1 MEFRISVHPNRNFKN
16 LFMKYIILLACC
28 LNMFNAKATESEK
41 VIKSKPE
48 KIIVY
53 TQGAQVHRNSQV
65 NLVAGQNT
73 IIFSGLENC
82 INTSAIQASGNG
94 NFIIADIQHEVH
106 YPELDKAKL
115 NGDVRYK
122 KLLKHVND
130 SIQELNYLLEEN
142 VAKSDAL
149 TTEKNVLLNYSLY
162 KGQSKRDSIAS
173 LKDGLSYLREK
184 LFNINSEQL
193 KLKREREKLDA
204 KKNALNDHLLN
215 ISNELANQNN
225 SGEVEKVD
233 YRILVHVIAD
243 QATQASINLN
253 YYITNAGWTPS
264 YDLRAISNEQN
275 IKLTYKAQ
283 IHQESGIDWGN
294 VKLVLSTANPN
305 RSYELPELSPLYL
318 GYTNYGYKDK
328 KVNAGAVPSLSYNS
342 NKEYAAKADLDKM
355 NDQEVVAQN
364 AYDYTTVNENV
375 IETEYEIKLNYNIPS
390 DGKEHFAAIMVKD
403 LKTLYRYK
411 AIPKLNNNVYLTA
424 VLPDWEDAITMG
436 GEASIYYD
444 GSYIGNTNLT
454 PGGTDDTIQLSLG
467 IDKNVAIK
475 RQKIKDKCSQ
485 KVLDNDILHQYT
497 FEITMKNSRS
507 NKIEIDIED
516 QLPLAYDKSVVVER
530 KELSG
535 AKYDEITGVLKWRST
550 IQAKDSKK
558 LTLMYQIK
566 APKTM
571 PVAVN

>member
-1 MEFRISVHPNRNFKN
+1 
-16 LFMKYIILLACC
+16 MKSLLIFVFC
-28 LNMFNAKATESEK
+28 LTIVKANAAETEK
-41 VIKSKPE
+41 TIKSKPE

-53 TQGAQVHRNSQV
+53 TQGAQVHRNTLV

-82 INTSAIQASGNG
+82 INASAIQASGNG

-106 YPELDKAKL
+106 YPEFDKAKL

-122 KLLKHVND
+122 KLLKQVND
-130 SIQELNYLLEEN
+130 SLQELNYLIEDITY
-142 VAKSDAL
+142 KSDAL
-149 TTEKNVLLNYSLY
+149 STEKNVLLNYSLY

-173 LKDGLSYLREK
+173 LKDGLNYLREK
-184 LFNINSEQL
+184 LYNINTEQL
-193 KLKREREKLDA
+193 KLKREREKLEA
-204 KKNALNDHLLN
+204 KKIILNERVVN
-215 ISNELANQNN
+215 VSRELTNQNN
-225 SGEVEKVD
+225 TGEVEQVD

-243 QATQASINLN
+243 QATQATVSLN

-264 YDLRAISNEQN
+264 YDLRAMSNEQN
-275 IKLTYKAQ
+275 VKLTYKAQ

-305 RSYELPELSPLYL
+305 RSYNIPSLSPLYL
-318 GYTNYGYKDK
+318 GYNPYKQNNNKDSR
-328 KVNAGAVPSLSYNS
+328 VLSAPAAGAVYSD
-342 NKEYAAKADLDKM
+342 KAKKTDDFSDLD
-355 NDQEVVAQN
+355 QEQKEIAAQN
-364 AYDYTTVNENV
+364 AYDYTSVSENV

-403 LKTLYRYK
+403 LKTNYRYK

-424 VLPDWEDAITMG
+424 VLSDWEDAITMG

-444 GSYIGNTNLT
+444 GSYVGNTSLL
-454 PGGTDDTIQLSLG
+454 PGGTEDTIQLSLG
-467 IDKNVAIK
+467 IDKNIAIK
-475 RQKIKDKCSQ
+475 RQKIKEKCSQ

-497 FEITMKNSRS
+497 YEITMKNSRAT
-507 NKIEIDIED
+507 KIEIEVED
-516 QLPLAYDKSVVVER
+516 QLPLAQDKSVVVDR

-535 AKYDEITGVLKWRST
+535 AKYDEVTGILKWRST

-558 LTLMYQIK
+558 LTLMYQVK
-566 APKTM
+566 APKYM
-571 PVAVN
+571 SVAFN

>member
-1 MEFRISVHPNRNFKN
+1 
-16 LFMKYIILLACC
+16 MKSLLIFVFC
-28 LNMFNAKATESEK
+28 LTIVKANAAETEK
-41 VIKSKPE
+41 TIKSKPE

-53 TQGAQVHRNSQV
+53 TQGAQVHRNTLV

-82 INTSAIQASGNG
+82 INASAIQASGNG

-106 YPELDKAKL
+106 YPEFDKAKL

-122 KLLKHVND
+122 KLLKQVND
-130 SIQELNYLLEEN
+130 SLQELNYLIEDITY
-142 VAKSDAL
+142 KSDAL
-149 TTEKNVLLNYSLY
+149 STEKNVLLNYSLY

-173 LKDGLSYLREK
+173 LKDGLNYLREK
-184 LFNINSEQL
+184 LYNINTEQL
-193 KLKREREKLDA
+193 KLKREREKLEA
-204 KKNALNDHLLN
+204 KKIILNERVVN
-215 ISNELANQNN
+215 VSRELTNQNN
-225 SGEVEKVD
+225 TGEVEQVD

-243 QATQASINLN
+243 QATQATVSLN

-264 YDLRAISNEQN
+264 YDLRAMSNEQN
-275 IKLTYKAQ
+275 VKLTYKAQ

-305 RSYELPELSPLYL
+305 RSYNIPSLSPWYL
-318 GYTNYGYKDK
+318 GYNPYKQNNNKDSR
-328 KVNAGAVPSLSYNS
+328 VLSAPAAGAGYSDKAKKTDDFSDLEQEQ
-342 NKEYAAKADLDKM
+342 KEVAAL
-355 NDQEVVAQN
+355 N
-364 AYDYTTVNENV
+364 AYDYTSVSENV

-403 LKTLYRYK
+403 LKTNYRYK

-424 VLPDWEDAITMG
+424 VLSDWEDAITMG

-444 GSYIGNTNLT
+444 GSYVGNTSLL
-454 PGGTDDTIQLSLG
+454 PGGTEDTIQLSLG
-467 IDKNVAIK
+467 IDKNIAIK
-475 RQKIKDKCSQ
+475 RQKIKEKCSQ

-497 FEITMKNSRS
+497 YEITMKNSRAT
-507 NKIEIDIED
+507 KIDIEVED
-516 QLPLAYDKSVVVER
+516 QLPLAQDKSVVVER

-535 AKYDEITGVLKWRST
+535 AKYDEVTGILKWRST

-558 LTLMYQIK
+558 LTLMYQVK
-566 APKTM
+566 APKYM
-571 PVAVN
+571 SVAFN

>member
-1 MEFRISVHPNRNFKN
+1 
-16 LFMKYIILLACC
+16 MKYVILLACC
-28 LNMFNAKATESEK
+28 LNIFTAKAIESEK
-41 VIKSKPE
+41 TVKSKPE

-53 TQGAQVHRNSQV
+53 TQGAQVHRNSLV

-73 IIFSGLENC
+73 LIFSGLENC
-82 INTSAIQASGNG
+82 INAAAIQASGNG

-106 YPELDKAKL
+106 YPEFDKAKL

-130 SIQELNYLLEEN
+130 SLKELNYLIEDITL
-142 VAKSDAL
+142 KYDAL
-149 TTEKNVLLNYSLY
+149 STEKNVLLNYSLY

-173 LKDGLSYLREK
+173 LKEGLSYLREK
-184 LFNINSEQL
+184 LYNINAEQL
-193 KLKREREKLDA
+193 KLKREREKLEA
-204 KKNALNDHLLN
+204 KKVILNERIVN
-215 ISNELANQNN
+215 VSNELANENN
-225 SGEVEKVD
+225 TGEVEKVD

-264 YDLRAISNEQN
+264 YDLRANTSDQN
-275 IKLTYKAQ
+275 VKLTYKAQ
-283 IHQESGIDWGN
+283 IHQQSGIDWGS

-305 RSYELPELSPLYL
+305 RSYNLPELSPWYL
-318 GYTNYGYKDK
+318 GYTNYNYKNK
-328 KVNAGAVPSLSYNS
+328 KANYGSVPSTNSYLEQAAD
-342 NKEYAAKADLDKM
+342 NKTSATMDK
-355 NDQEVVAQN
+355 EVIAQN
-364 AYDYTTVNENV
+364 AYDYTTVSENI
-375 IETEYEIKLNYNIPS
+375 IETEYEIRLNYNIPS

-424 VLPDWEDAITMG
+424 VLPDWEDAITMS

-444 GSYIGNTNLT
+444 GSYIGETNLV
-454 PGGTDDTIQLSLG
+454 PGGTEDTMQLSLG
-467 IDKNVAIK
+467 IDKNIAIK

-485 KVLDNDILHQYT
+485 KVLDNDIIHQYT
-497 FEITMKNSRS
+497 FEITMKNSRAA
-507 NKIEIDIED
+507 KIEIEVED
-516 QLPLAYDKSVVVER
+516 QLPLSHDKSVSIER

-535 AKYDEITGVLKWRST
+535 AKYDEVTGILKWRT
-550 IQAKDSKK
+550 NIQAKDSKK
-558 LTLMYQIK
+558 LTLTYQIK

>member
-1 MEFRISVHPNRNFKN
+1 VF
-16 LFMKYIILLACC
+16 C
-28 LNMFNAKATESEK
+28 LTIVKANAAETEK
-41 VIKSKPE
+41 TIKSKPE

-53 TQGAQVHRNSQV
+53 TQGAQVHRNTLV

-82 INTSAIQASGNG
+82 INASAIQASGNG

-106 YPELDKAKL
+106 YPEFDKAKL

-122 KLLKHVND
+122 KLLKQVND
-130 SIQELNYLLEEN
+130 SLQELNYLIEDITY
-142 VAKSDAL
+142 KSDAL
-149 TTEKNVLLNYSLY
+149 STEKNVLLNYSLY

-173 LKDGLSYLREK
+173 LKDGLTYLREK
-184 LFNINSEQL
+184 LYNINTEQL
-193 KLKREREKLDA
+193 KLKREREKLEA
-204 KKNALNDHLLN
+204 KKIILNERVVN
-215 ISNELANQNN
+215 VSRELTNQNN
-225 SGEVEKVD
+225 TGEVEQVD

-243 QATQASINLN
+243 QATQATVSLN

-264 YDLRAISNEQN
+264 YDLRAMSNEQN
-275 IKLTYKAQ
+275 VKLTYKAQ

-305 RSYELPELSPLYL
+305 RSYNIPSLSPWYL
-318 GYTNYGYKDK
+318 GYNPYKQNNNKDSR
-328 KVNAGAVPSLSYNS
+328 VLSAPAAGAGYSDKAKKTDDFSDLEQEQ
-342 NKEYAAKADLDKM
+342 KEVAAL
-355 NDQEVVAQN
+355 N
-364 AYDYTTVNENV
+364 AYDYTSVSENV

-403 LKTLYRYK
+403 LKTNYRYK

-424 VLPDWEDAITMG
+424 VLSDWEDAITMG

-444 GSYIGNTNLT
+444 GSYVGNTSLL
-454 PGGTDDTIQLSLG
+454 PGGTEDTIQLSLG
-467 IDKNVAIK
+467 IDKNIAIK
-475 RQKIKDKCSQ
+475 RQKIKEKCSQ

-497 FEITMKNSRS
+497 YEITIKNSRAT
-507 NKIEIDIED
+507 KIDIEVED
-516 QLPLAYDKSVVVER
+516 QLPLAQDKSVVVDR

-535 AKYDEITGVLKWRST
+535 AKYDEVTGILKWRST

-558 LTLMYQIK
+558 LTLMYQVK
-566 APKTM
+566 APKYM
-571 PVAVN
+571 SVAFN

>member
-1 MEFRISVHPNRNFKN
+1 
-16 LFMKYIILLACC
+16 MKSLLIFVFC
-28 LNMFNAKATESEK
+28 LTIVKANAAETEK
-41 VIKSKPE
+41 TIKSKPE

-53 TQGAQVHRNSQV
+53 TQGAQVHRNTLV

-82 INTSAIQASGNG
+82 INASAIQASGNG

-106 YPELDKAKL
+106 YPEFDKAKL

-122 KLLKHVND
+122 KLLKQVND
-130 SIQELNYLLEEN
+130 SLQELNYLIEDITY
-142 VAKSDAL
+142 KSDAL
-149 TTEKNVLLNYSLY
+149 STEKNVLLNYSLY

-173 LKDGLSYLREK
+173 LKDGLTYLREK
-184 LFNINSEQL
+184 LYNINTEQL
-193 KLKREREKLDA
+193 KLKREREKLEA
-204 KKNALNDHLLN
+204 KKTILNERIVN
-215 ISNELANQNN
+215 VSRELTNQNN
-225 SGEVEKVD
+225 TGEVEQVD

-243 QATQASINLN
+243 QATQATVSLN

-264 YDLRAISNEQN
+264 YDLRAMSSEQN
-275 IKLTYKAQ
+275 VKLTYKAQ

-305 RSYELPELSPLYL
+305 RSYNIPSLSPWYL
-318 GYTNYGYKDK
+318 GYNPYQQNKNKEGR
-328 KVNAGAVPSLSYNS
+328 VLSAPAAGAGYSD
-342 NKEYAAKADLDKM
+342 KAKKADDFSDLE
-355 NDQEVVAQN
+355 QEQKEIVAQN
-364 AYDYTTVNENV
+364 AYDYTSVSENV

-403 LKTLYRYK
+403 LKTNYRYK

-424 VLPDWEDAITMG
+424 VLSDWEDAITMG

-444 GSYIGNTNLT
+444 GSYVGNTSLV
-454 PGGTDDTIQLSLG
+454 PGGTEDTIQLSLG
-467 IDKNVAIK
+467 IDKNIAIK
-475 RQKIKDKCSQ
+475 RQKIKEKCSQ

-497 FEITMKNSRS
+497 YEITMKNSRAT
-507 NKIEIDIED
+507 KIEIEVED
-516 QLPLAYDKSVVVER
+516 QLPLAQDKSVVVDK

-535 AKYDEITGVLKWRST
+535 AKYDEVTGILKWRST

-558 LTLMYQIK
+558 LTLMYQVK
-566 APKTM
+566 APKYM
-571 PVAVN
+571 AVAFN